1 MRASPSADPA
11 LGHDRRDEEAPIET
25 SRVHGAQT
33 ELGQDAATAP
43 GFAVLTSAAL
53 GVAVLLC
60 VHVGWAP
67 FIGDSTGADQF
78 AGLVIG
84 GIVLSTSLLVWAI
97 KTLYLVGREHR
108 WSWKVAAAPA
118 IVLAGVVAGM
128 VFRPDGFDAARPAME
143 DVAVEMLRAD
153 GPTSRRDL
161 SLGGLDISF
170 AQREP
175 DGRVYFY
182 DADGSM
188 GSTVRGWVYSPG
200 TEPVRSNAR
209 LFEKLSG
216 DWYTFVFSTE

>member
-1 MRASPSADPA
+1 MRRPS
-11 LGHDRRDEEAPIET
+11 IET

-33 ELGQDAATAP
+33 ELEQDAATAP

-60 VHVGWAP
+60 VHFDRAP
-67 FIGDSTGADQF
+67 FIGNSTDADQF
-78 AGLVIG
+78 VGLVIG
-84 GIVLSTSLLVWAI
+84 GILLGTSLLVWAI

-108 WSWKVAAAPA
+108 WSWKVAAVPA
-118 IVLAGVVAGM
+118 VALAGMVAGM
-128 VFRPDGFDAARPAME
+128 AFRPDGFDSARPAIE
-143 DVAVEMLRAD
+143 DVAVEMQRAD

-161 SLGGLDISF
+161 SLGGLDISL
-170 AQREP
+170 AQRES

-182 DADGSM
+182 DADGFM

-200 TEPVRSNAR
+200 TEPVGGNAR
-209 LFEKLSG
+209 LFEKLYG